1 MTFKVGD
8 KVICIGTADPHN
20 YFKTNGTYGS
30 GWQEGLVFTI
40 TKITGTAPRQILWG
54 GYNRN
59 GVFTKYVAPYYLDWE
74 EVLKCNP

>member
-8 KVICIGTADPHN
+8 KVICTGTTTDPDRRN
-20 YFKTNGTYGS
+20 KGYGA